1 MRVGEQEGIK
11 KYIRSWLLGGSYV
24 QLRSIALIITATQFS
39 NNTLWFILKQ
49 YDKKKHGA
57 KKNKIKVREAKYFRS
72 KEKK

>member
-57 KKNKIKVREAKYFRS
+57 KKNKIKVTK
-72 KEKK
+72 